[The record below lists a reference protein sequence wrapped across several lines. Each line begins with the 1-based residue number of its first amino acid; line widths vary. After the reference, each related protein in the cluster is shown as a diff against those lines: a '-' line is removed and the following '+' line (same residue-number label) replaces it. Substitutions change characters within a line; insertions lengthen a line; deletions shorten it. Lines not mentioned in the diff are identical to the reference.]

1 MRTGL
6 FYLQTAKRAEV
17 QELRCLAATSA
28 LVRAAGQ
35 TIHHLQRE
43 RGLSSMVVGSCGQKA
58 ASDLLVQIQRSNAA
72 EEALHL
78 AFDQIDV
85 AQQRPG
91 SAARLCS
98 RMAYALQGLQALPFL
113 RQQVQGLSWT
123 APRVAS
129 AYCRVIAGLLAVV
142 FEAADTASDPDISR
156 LLVGMFHFTQGKE
169 WAGQERAA
177 GSGMFA
183 AGQATPESQQRLLQ
197 LIAAQERCF
206 LIFDD
211 FANAAAVQA
220 WHQTQG
226 HEVTA
231 RLERLRRVLTTPT
244 PHGALNPETSAQ
256 WFDTCSERMD
266 RMKGVEDTLAEHLE
280 QLCLLK
286 LGQAEQELHR
296 LLTHAEPA
304 GSLNFF
310 DDPLHTPIQPLSA
323 EPLPAE
329 PLDSRLGRSVLE
341 LAHAQAMRLQAVTE
355 ELDQVRAALNERKT
369 IERAKGLLMAQS
381 ALSEEDAHKVL
392 RQMAMNQGK
401 RLVEVATH
409 VCAVSDSLKT
419 ALR

>member
-17 QELRCLAATSA
+17 QELRCLAATSL
-28 LVRAAGQ
+28 LVRAASL

-43 RGLSSMVVGSCGQKA
+43 RGLSSMVVGSGGQKA
-58 ASDLLVQIQRSNAA
+58 ATDLLAQIQRSNAA
-72 EEALHL
+72 EEQLHH

-85 AQQRPG
+85 AGQRPG

-113 RQQVQGLSWT
+113 RQQVQGLQWT

-177 GSGMFA
+177 GSAMFA
-183 AGQATPESQQRLLQ
+183 AGQAQPGNQQRLLQ
-197 LIAAQERCF
+197 LVAAQERCF
-206 LIFDD
+206 LIFED
-211 FANAAAVQA
+211 FANTTAVQA
-220 WHQTQG
+220 WHQTQT
-226 HEVTA
+226 HAVTA
-231 RLERLRRVLTTPT
+231 QLERLRRVLSTPT
-244 PHGALNPETSAQ
+244 SHGALNPETSTS

-266 RMKGVEDTLAEHLE
+266 RMKAVEDALAEHLE
-280 QLCLLK
+280 GLCRQK
-286 LGQAEQELHR
+286 LGQAEQELQR

-304 GSLNFF
+304 DSLHFF
-310 DDPLHTPIQPLSA
+310 DDPLHTPMQPPGA
-323 EPLPAE
+323 DALPAE

-341 LAHAQAMRLQAVTE
+341 LAHAQALRLQAVTE
-355 ELDQVRAALNERKT
+355 ELDQVRASLNERKT

-381 ALSEEDAHKVL
+381 SLSEDDAHKVL

-401 RLVEVATH
+401 RLVEVASH